1 MVVISTAPGRRIL
14 GQEMSIKSLKLYH
27 YPLTRSV
34 RVKWML
40 HEVVGTAFETE
51 HVAVI
56 HGAMM
61 TPEMLTKNPNHNLPM
76 LDITW
81 DDGSVQTMLESGAMV
96 LWLAEAFPDKGLAPT
111 PGANASRADYLQMM
125 QFGASWMDSM
135 LWQIRLHR
143 DLLPDSF
150 KQKSVVGMYKKKWTS
165 EIEPQLMKRLSEHDF
180 VCGDMF
186 NAADCIAGYN
196 VFWAS
201 SYGLCSDPVFKAY
214 LDRLQTRPAFQLA
227 FADADQFGK

>member
-1 MVVISTAPGRRIL
+1 MGH
-14 GQEMSIKSLKLYH
+14 EMSIKSLKLYH

-40 HEVVGTAFETE
+40 HEVLGAEFETE
-51 HVAVI
+51 TVAVI
-56 HGAMM
+56 KGAMM
-61 TPEMLTKNPNHNLPM
+61 TPDMLAKNPNHNLPM

-96 LWLAEAFPDKGLAPT
+96 MWLAEAFPDKQLAPA
-111 PGANASRADYLQMM
+111 PGPSAARADYLQMM

-143 DLLPDSF
+143 DLMPDSL
-150 KQKSVVGMYKKKWTS
+150 KQASVVEMYKTKWAS
-165 EIEPQLMKRLSEHDF
+165 EIEPQLIARLSQHDF
-180 VCGDMF
+180 ICGDTF
-186 NAADCIAGYN
+186 NAADCISGYN
-196 VFWAS
+196 VFWAN
-201 SYGLCSDPVFKAY
+201 SYGLCSDPIFKAY
-214 LDRLQTRPAFQLA
+214 LAKLGDRPAFQQA